1 MAGQESDRKSHR
13 RRLLEVQATGKH
25 DHQVLLHLNG
35 RESHQA
41 DQRPRLQGLLQA
53 FSTLVHF
60 QNCVLQLSNSAE
72 F

>member
-1 MAGQESDRKSHR
+1 MAGQESDRKSDR
-13 RRLLEVQATGKH
+13 TGLLGVQATGKH
-25 DHQVLLHLNG
+25 DHQFLLHLNG
-35 RESHQA
+35 RESHPV

-60 QNCVLQLSNSAE
+60 QNCVLQLSNSAG